1 MPDHEPSTG
10 QCRFANPARGHW
22 TLHTAVLCVL
32 FALPFATM
40 AQQAE
45 HALVLEEVIV
55 TAQKRE
61 QNLQDV
67 PISVVALSGE
77 QISRADLTTMED
89 LQTYVPNFYV
99 TDTLLGPM
107 LQIRGIGS
115 GVNQGFEQSVGVYVD
130 GVYYGR
136 AQQSRMTLLDIERV
150 EVLRGPQSILFG
162 HNSISGAV
170 NIATVR
176 PTLEPEAGLSALYG
190 SDIDEKKFTGYLSG
204 PLGDSL
210 AGRLSVHARD
220 TDGYIQN
227 LTLDRDDPAREE
239 RQLRGQL
246 EWLPNDIF
254 ELRFKA
260 ELGSFETIG
269 EQVEVIYD
277 RPAAAGPFAGL
288 NYAQVLLLLG
298 QDPSVANNF
307 QDGKR
312 SANEEHLETDTSEF
326 VLTANYHG
334 WGELL
339 LTSITAWNDYSL
351 DELCDCDQLGANV
364 FQAYFTE
371 DHEQLSQEL
380 RLLSP
385 GGQNLDWLAGA
396 YFQANDLKFRD
407 RAAIDAGSILVPV
420 LNMQP
425 GLGNAG
431 DFIANTSAPRAFD
444 QDTEV
449 FALFGELDWQ
459 VADRLVLTAGARWSH
474 ETKHATR
481 TLAVADFNGNP
492 LPEATAPI
500 TTFLFAGV
508 FRIIPHQLEG
518 RRSQDAF
525 MPSLKLQY
533 DLGDSAMGYLSFAHG
548 VKSGG
553 FDTRSNSPPELGG
566 SFEFDDEKA
575 NSWEV
580 GAKTSFAGG
589 AVDLNVAAYYTDYED
604 MQQSAFDGVLGFNVG
619 NAAEAVAKGLELDGR
634 WQVLQPLLLSASL
647 ALTDFEFKEY
657 LGQCFFDRAPDA
669 PDGINCDYRGQTN
682 QYVADW
688 SGVVGAL
695 YSLPLD
701 SGLLFSASLDWLFS
715 DGFLAS
721 SNLDPL
727 QTQDAYNK
735 FNARLAL
742 GGGDG
747 RWELALI
754 GKNLTDES
762 IITISGDV
770 PLAGSN
776 FLMHNFSSFY
786 EAPRTLALQLTLR
799 H

>member
-1 MPDHEPSTG
+1 M
-10 QCRFANPARGHW
+10 
-22 TLHTAVLCVL
+22 
-32 FALPFATM
+32 
-40 AQQAE
+40 
-45 HALVLEEVIV
+45 LEEVIV

-77 QISRADLTTMED
+77 QISRADLTTIED

-170 NIATVR
+170 NIATVK
-176 PTLEPEAGLSALYG
+176 PTLTPEAGLSALYG

-204 PLGDSL
+204 PMGDSF

-220 TDGYIQN
+220 TGGYIRN
-227 LTLDRDDPAREE
+227 LTLNRDDPAREE

-246 EWLPNDIF
+246 EWLPSDNF
-254 ELRFKA
+254 EMRFKV
-260 ELGSFETIG
+260 ELGAFETVG

-277 RPAAAGPFAGL
+277 RAAAAGPFAGL

-312 SANEEHLETDTSEF
+312 SANEEQLENDTSEY

-334 WGELL
+334 WNDLL

-364 FQAYFTE
+364 FQGFFNE

-380 RLLSP
+380 RLMSP
-385 GGQNLDWLAGA
+385 GGQQLDWLAGA
-396 YFQANDLKFRD
+396 YYQDNDLRFRD
-407 RAAIDAGSILVPV
+407 RAAIDSGSILVPV
-420 LNMQP
+420 VDMLAGP
-425 GLGNAG
+425 GAG
-431 DFIANTSAPRAFD
+431 GLIADTSAPRALD

-449 FALFGELDWQ
+449 FSLFGELDWQ

-481 TLAVADFNGNP
+481 TMTVADFDGNP
-492 LPEATAPI
+492 LPAATAPY
-500 TTFLFAGV
+500 TTALFEQL
-508 FRIIPHQLEG
+508 FRIIPHALEG
-518 RRSQDAF
+518 RRSQNAF

-533 DLGDSAMGYLSFAHG
+533 DLSDSAMGYLSYAHG

-553 FDTRSNSPPELGG
+553 FDTRSNSAPEDGG
-566 SFEFDDEKA
+566 SFEFEDEQA
-575 NSWEV
+575 DSWEI
-580 GAKTSFAGG
+580 GAKSSFAGG
-589 AVDLNVAAYYTDYED
+589 AAELNVAAYYTDYKD

-619 NAAEAVAKGLELDGR
+619 NAAKAVAKGLELDGR
-634 WQVLQPLLLSASL
+634 WQALQSLQLSASL
-647 ALTDFEFKEY
+647 ALTDFEFKEFF
-657 LGQCFFDRAPDA
+657 GQCYFDRAPDA
-669 PDGINCDYRGQTN
+669 PDGINCDYRGRTN

-688 SGVVGAL
+688 SGVVSAL
-695 YSLPLD
+695 YTLPLD
-701 SGLLFSASLDWLFS
+701 SGLLFSGSLDWLFS

-735 FNARLAL
+735 FNARLSL
-742 GGGDG
+742 GGEDG

-776 FLMHNFSSFY
+776 FLMHNFSAFY
-786 EAPRTLALQLTLR
+786 EAPRTVALQLTLR